1 MTTQDRF
8 WFRYGTAASAAI
20 LVFLLLY
27 ILRQY
32 FADRTFMVIYV
43 PVIVY
48 AAFAGGLGP
57 AMLATVLCIG
67 ISLFFLGS
75 DLIANLA
82 NLIDVSFFGVLGP
95 ILGSIGE
102 RLLRQSKESRY
113 RQAQLQSILDT
124 VPDA

>member
-32 FADRTFMVIYV
+32 FADRTFMVIYM
-43 PVIVY
+43 PVVVY

-57 AMLATVLCIG
+57 AMLATVLCVG

-75 DLIANLA
+75 DLFANPA
-82 NLIDVSFFGVLGP
+82 NLIDAAFFAVLGP
-95 ILGSIGE
+95 VLGLIGE
-102 RLLRQSKESRY
+102 RLLRESEASRY
-113 RQAQLQSILDT
+113 RQGGAAKRLCFLS
-124 VPDA
+124 